1 MADFN
6 APTGQL
12 FRKKP
17 MTVQAMQW
25 DGTMANAGAIV
36 EWIEMLNV
44 GEDKI
49 KFLET
54 NDTPNKLGP
63 LIELNTNQGRT
74 WAEPGDW
81 VVWGT
86 HNDVYPCSD
95 EVFKDVFEPLVTV

>member
-1 MADFN
+1 LADFN

-17 MTVQAMQW
+17 ITVQAIQW

-49 KFLET
+49 RFLEP
-54 NDTPNKLGP
+54 NDSPTKGVSC
-63 LIELNTNQGRT
+63 IQLNT
-74 WAEPGDW
+74 AEGTSYAYSGDW

-86 HNDVYPCSD
+86 KNDVYPCTDS
-95 EVFKDVFEPLVTV
+95 VFKDVFEPLVTV

>member
-6 APTGQL
+6 APTGML

-36 EWIEMLNV
+36 EWIELINA

-49 KFLET
+49 RYLEP
-54 NDTPNKLGP
+54 NDSPTKGVAC
-63 LIELNTNQGRT
+63 IQLNT
-74 WAEPGDW
+74 AEGPAYAYPTDW

-86 HNDVYPCSD
+86 KNDVYPCKD
-95 EVFKDVFEPLVTV
+95 EVFQDVFEKLVTV